1 MKSFHIRKTKG
12 DFIGFAPVSFNAHL
26 GLPELRHSALSLAEA
41 GAYYNNTKLFTQTAA
56 TRTNFIE
63 QVSDY
68 SIVNVFSHALADT
81 GNAEPVLYMQD
92 SVINLSELQLL
103 SHPATQLI
111 MLSAC
116 QTNVG
121 KNATGEG
128 VYSLARGFSSAGI
141 PSVSATL
148 WKADEET
155 IYAISNTF
163 HALLSKG
170 MRKDEALQ
178 KAKLLFM
185 ESGGKE
191 KLLPYYWANMIIMGS
206 ADTVVLSSP
215 PAHRWWLNAGII
227 FAAVIVVIIL
237 LVWLRRNIN

>member
-1 MKSFHIRKTKG
+1 
-12 DFIGFAPVSFNAHL
+12 
-26 GLPELRHSALSLAEA
+26 
-41 GAYYNNTKLFTQTAA
+41 
-56 TRTNFIE
+56 
-63 QVSDY
+63 
-68 SIVNVFSHALADT
+68 
-81 GNAEPVLYMQD
+81 
-92 SVINLSELQLL
+92 
-103 SHPATQLI
+103 

-128 VYSLARGFSSAGI
+128 IYSLARGFSSAGI

-155 IYAISNTF
+155 IYTISNTF

-178 KAKLLFM
+178 KSKLLFM

-191 KLLPYYWANMIIMGS
+191 KLLPYYWANMIIIGN
-206 ADTVVLSSP
+206 ADAVVLSSP
-215 PAHRWWLNAGII
+215 PAYRWWLNAGII
-227 FAAVIVVIIL
+227 FAIIFIVIIL
-237 LVWLRRNIN
+237 LVRVRRNIN